1 MKLFKKFIYES
12 IVFIMTLA
20 WFVYFFVGLAFVTEI
35 ETQRIITT
43 IIFMLTA
50 ALLGLIFMWIEIAIR
65 KLIDDYNQ

>member
-1 MKLFKKFIYES
+1 
-12 IVFIMTLA
+12 MTLA